1 MSPVK
6 GLIRRVARGLGF
18 DGARLGRYLLLM
30 PLAGGAEESGASE
43 PLERYLFERR
53 LSIVLQKLRVN
64 CVLDVGANRG
74 QYGLTLRRIGYSG
87 HIVSFEPVRDAWE
100 TLRAVASRDHKW
112 TTHHMALGAANSR
125 ARMHVAA
132 GSDFSSFLVPTA
144 YSLERFPAS
153 APVERVEDV
162 DVCRLDDVLARV
174 ARHIER
180 PRFFLKTDTQGYDLQ
195 VFAGARGVVDRLLGL
210 QSELAVVPLYENI
223 PTMLA
228 ELRAYQAAGFEVSEL
243 VPVSRDPSTARV
255 LEYDCLM
262 LRAGALRLRES
273 G

>member
-1 MSPVK
+1 MSPIRH
-6 GLIRRVARGLGF
+6 LIQRVVRGLGF

-30 PLAGGAEESGASE
+30 PLAGGGEDPVASE

-53 LSIVLQKLRVN
+53 LSIVLQKLGIN

-74 QYGLTLRRIGYSG
+74 QYGLTLRGLGYSG
-87 HIVSFEPVRDAWE
+87 HIVSFEPVREAWE
-100 TLRAVASRDHKW
+100 TLQTVASRDHQW
-112 TTHHMALGAANSR
+112 TTHHLALGAANSR
-125 ARMHVAA
+125 APMHVAA

-153 APVERVEDV
+153 APVERVETV
-162 DVCRLDDVLARV
+162 EVCRLDNLLASV
-174 ARHIER
+174 TSHIER
-180 PRFFLKTDTQGYDLQ
+180 PRFFLKMDTQGYDLQ

-262 LRAGALRLRES
+262 LRAGALRLRDR

>member
-1 MSPVK
+1 MSTVRR
-6 GLIRRVARGLGF
+6 LIRGVLRGLGF

-30 PLAGGAEESGASE
+30 PLAGAGEDPIASE

-53 LSIVLQKLRVN
+53 LGVVLQKLRIN

-74 QYGLTLRRIGYSG
+74 QYGLALRQMGYSG

-100 TLRAVASRDHKW
+100 TLRTVASRDHKW
-112 TTHHMALGAANSR
+112 TTHHLALGAANSR
-125 ARMHVAA
+125 APMHVAA

-153 APVERVEDV
+153 APVEHVENV
-162 DVCRLDDVLARV
+162 EVCRLDHLLASV
-174 ARHIER
+174 TSHIER
-180 PRFFLKTDTQGYDLQ
+180 PRFFLKMDTQGYDLQ
-195 VFAGARGVVDRLLGL
+195 VFAGAQGVVDRLLGL
-210 QSELAVVPLYENI
+210 QSELAVVPLYEHI

-243 VPVSRDPSTARV
+243 APVSRDPSTARV

-262 LRAGALRLRES
+262 LRIGALHLHES